1 MGCVSRFL
9 KTQNSKLRAAE
20 GVGPY
25 TGTAL

>member
-9 KTQNSKLRAAE
+9 KTHNAKLRAAE